1 METIAA
7 YSRSV
12 NETHRICTHDISG
25 HLHLLRFCM
34 DEINEKDGEAPRD
47 LLDRLDEGLEKL
59 EALNKL
65 LKIATR
71 YFNPD
76 EEISAESVA
85 EKALGLTN
93 LYHHKFL
100 DKLNYEVSG
109 NMVYSLDEATLIIEA
124 LFGICSTISHFA
136 TGQSVK
142 TLTFNLEFNDGEIVI
157 KANVGNISQDE
168 ILTLLKS
175 GNENDKTLRRAN
187 AHDLLVQ
194 NGGEI
199 KYEPAGKE
207 ITVRILK

>member
-12 NETHRICTHDISG
+12 NETHRIWTHDISG

-59 EALNKL
+59 ETLNKL

-100 DKLNYEVSG
+100 DNCCTHK
-109 NMVYSLDEATLIIEA
+109 
-124 LFGICSTISHFA
+124 
-136 TGQSVK
+136 
-142 TLTFNLEFNDGEIVI
+142 
-157 KANVGNISQDE
+157 
-168 ILTLLKS
+168 
-175 GNENDKTLRRAN
+175 
-187 AHDLLVQ
+187 
-194 NGGEI
+194 
-199 KYEPAGKE
+199 
-207 ITVRILK
+207 